1 MMKTWR
7 WMRDVVFDD
16 NGDDGNS
23 GKADDSQYLVSL
35 ILVLSVLPSCSPHA
49 IAQHIISPYYQSSAV
64 IGAVD
69 YVENNDDG
77 SECDDFPN
85 TSSRSYRSC
94 PEFYCCTTYYFPHNT
109 LCCQQLI
116 WISGKFHHNIY
127 ARSAICVDCVP
138 GLCKTCYSLPPQDG
152 GWSTDDEGRGN
163 AAWPW
168 TRKQRK
174 SPRRSKRDWYPVFEP
189 LACVWA
195 LYNGNILFLQ
205 NNHSSINPCL

>member
-1 MMKTWR
+1 MMMMMKTWR
-7 WMRDVVFDD
+7 WMRGVVFDD

-94 PEFYCCTTYYFPHNT
+94 PESHCCTTYYFPHNT

-116 WISGKFHHNIY
+116 WILSKFHHNIN
-127 ARSAICVDCVP
+127 ARSAICIDCVP
-138 GLCKTCYSLPPQDG
+138 GLCKTCYSLPPQEG
-152 GWSTDDEGRGN
+152 GWSTDDEGRGERAN
-163 AAWPW
+163 VAWPW
-168 TRKQRK
+168 TKEREKESQTFQERLISGLWAASMCLGSLQWK
-174 SPRRSKRDWYPVFEP
+174 YPLSSK
-189 LACVWA
+189 
-195 LYNGNILFLQ
+195 
-205 NNHSSINPCL
+205 

>member
-1 MMKTWR
+1 MICLPCWNI
-7 WMRDVVFDD
+7 RDVIYSLPGESPAHNSEHYDEDVEMDE
-16 NGDDGNS
+16 GMDDGNS

-85 TSSRSYRSC
+85 TSSCSYRSC
-94 PEFYCCTTYYFPHNT
+94 PESYCCTTYYNPHTT

-116 WISGKFHHNIY
+116 
-127 ARSAICVDCVP
+127 
-138 GLCKTCYSLPPQDG
+138 
-152 GWSTDDEGRGN
+152 
-163 AAWPW
+163 
-168 TRKQRK
+168 
-174 SPRRSKRDWYPVFEP
+174 
-189 LACVWA
+189 
-195 LYNGNILFLQ
+195 
-205 NNHSSINPCL
+205 

>member
-1 MMKTWR
+1 MICLPCWNIRDVIYSLPGESPSHISEHDDDDDEDVEM
-7 WMRDVVFDD
+7 DVVFDD

-49 IAQHIISPYYQSSAV
+49 IAQHIISPYYQSSVV
-64 IGAVD
+64 IVAVD

-94 PEFYCCTTYYFPHNT
+94 PESFCCTTYYFPHTT

-116 WISGKFHHNIY
+116 
-127 ARSAICVDCVP
+127 
-138 GLCKTCYSLPPQDG
+138 
-152 GWSTDDEGRGN
+152 
-163 AAWPW
+163 
-168 TRKQRK
+168 
-174 SPRRSKRDWYPVFEP
+174 
-189 LACVWA
+189 
-195 LYNGNILFLQ
+195 
-205 NNHSSINPCL
+205 